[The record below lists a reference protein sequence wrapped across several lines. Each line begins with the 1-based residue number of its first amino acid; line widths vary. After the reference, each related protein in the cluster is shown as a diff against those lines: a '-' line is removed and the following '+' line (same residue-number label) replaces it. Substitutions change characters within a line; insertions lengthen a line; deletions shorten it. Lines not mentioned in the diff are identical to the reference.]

1 MGRCLL
7 QSSTEMHE
15 VIQTEETGPV
25 PRVTPTVAG
34 SGQSLEVTFLAEV
47 GGDPTMVMEVA
58 LMTC

>member
-1 MGRCLL
+1 
-7 QSSTEMHE
+7 